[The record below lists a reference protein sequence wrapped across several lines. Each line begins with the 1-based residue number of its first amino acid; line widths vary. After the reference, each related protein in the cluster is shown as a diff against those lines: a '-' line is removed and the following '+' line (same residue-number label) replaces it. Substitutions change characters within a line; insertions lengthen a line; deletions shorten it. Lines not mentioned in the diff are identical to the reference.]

1 MGDFKTDFEAGLRK
15 LGEIN
20 AAIDSNIR
28 SKQEFSAQVISR
40 LKDINQ
46 RIRGLADAITQ
57 LKTELTG
64 LQEQVQINQTGISGK
79 ETEIIKLKEE
89 IERLKQEKDT
99 AIAELA
105 QLKQQYM
112 ADTQDFQ
119 KRIDECEGQLRI
131 LTDQL
136 NSITAERDSLKA
148 ELQSKGDLAATHAGE
163 LQNLTDQHT
172 QKLLEKDEQLKLQQE
187 DCAGKMKNL
196 QDEIAAK
203 DLEIARLRSVF
214 ENEYGNMRRQIDE
227 LNRQNQELQQNIQ
240 QLQEQLRILQEENED
255 LKNRIISATMAI
267 MEATNR
273 LQELNDPSTFDQ
285 AGLNTAFAEV
295 EASIQDIS
303 NAIQGRGSSVINA
316 QRQSSSDVVNFQGV
330 QFNIA
335 DLVQQ
340 LRTKAKQVPID
351 RNTGQPSKYAVALEA
366 IQNGT
371 PPEQALADASVPV
384 KNGKVMGGKTKRRKN
399 KKQRGGFTYK
409 NNAKRRTFTSSLK
422 TTSTGSNFARG
433 KSKKTSRR

>member
-1 MGDFKTDFEAGLRK
+1 MSDFKTDFEAGLRK

-28 SKQEFSAQVISR
+28 SKQEFSTQVISR

-89 IERLKQEKDT
+89 IERLKQERDA
-99 AIAELA
+99 AIAELE
-105 QLKQQYM
+105 QLKKQYM

-119 KRIDECEGQLRI
+119 KRIDDCEGQLRT

-136 NSITAERDSLKA
+136 NTITAERDSLKT
-148 ELQSKGDLAATHAGE
+148 ELQNKGDLAATHAGE

-196 QDEIAAK
+196 QDEIAAR
-203 DLEIARLRSVF
+203 DIEIARLRSVF
-214 ENEYGNMRRQIDE
+214 ENDNGNMRRQIDE

-240 QLQEQLRILQEENED
+240 QLQEQLRVLQEENED

-273 LQELNDPSTFDQ
+273 LQELNDPSSFDQ
-285 AGLNTAFAEV
+285 AGLNSAFAQV

-303 NAIQGRGSSVINA
+303 NAIQGRGNAVI
-316 QRQSSSDVVNFQGV
+316 QERQSNPNVVNFQGV

-335 DLVQQ
+335 DLLQQ
-340 LRTKAKQVPID
+340 LKAKSKQVPID
-351 RNTGQPSKYAVALEA
+351 RITGQQSSYVIALQA
-366 IQNGT
+366 IQSGT
-371 PPEQALADASVPV
+371 NPEQALADAKVPV
-384 KNGKVMGGKTKRRKN
+384 KNGKIMGGKTKKRKH

-433 KSKKTSRR
+433 KSKKTSRH

>member
-1 MGDFKTDFEAGLRK
+1 MSDFKTDFEAGLRK

-28 SKQEFSAQVISR
+28 SKQEFSTQVISR

-64 LQEQVQINQTGISGK
+64 LQEQVQINQSGISGK

-89 IERLKQEKDT
+89 IERLKQEKD
-99 AIAELA
+99 AAVAELA

-119 KRIDECEGQLRI
+119 KRIDDCEGQLRT

-136 NSITAERDSLKA
+136 NSITAERDSLKT
-148 ELQSKGDLAATHAGE
+148 ELQSKGDLASTHAGE
-163 LQNLTDQHT
+163 LQSLTEQNT

-240 QLQEQLRILQEENED
+240 QLQEQLRVLQEENED

-273 LQELNDPSTFDQ
+273 LQELNDPSSFDQ
-285 AGLNTAFAEV
+285 AGLNAAFAEV

-303 NAIQGRGSSVINA
+303 NAIQGRGNAVI
-316 QRQSSSDVVNFQGV
+316 QERQSNPNVVNFQGV

-335 DLVQQ
+335 DLLKQ
-340 LRTKAKQVPID
+340 LKVKAKQVPID
-351 RNTGQPSKYAVALEA
+351 RITGQPSSYVIALQA
-366 IQNGT
+366 IQSGT
-371 PPEQALADASVPV
+371 NPEQALADSKVPV
-384 KNGKVMGGKTKRRKN
+384 KNGKIVGGKTKKRKH

-433 KSKKTSRR
+433 KSKKTSRH

>member
-1 MGDFKTDFEAGLRK
+1 MSDFKTDFEAGLRK

-28 SKQEFSAQVISR
+28 SKQEFSTQVISR

-89 IERLKQEKDT
+89 IERLKQERDA
-99 AIAELA
+99 AIAELE
-105 QLKQQYM
+105 QLKKQYM

-119 KRIDECEGQLRI
+119 KRIDDCEGQLRT

-136 NSITAERDSLKA
+136 NTITAERDSLKT
-148 ELQSKGDLAATHAGE
+148 ELQNKGDLAATHAGE

-196 QDEIAAK
+196 QDEIAAR
-203 DLEIARLRSVF
+203 DIEIARLRSVF
-214 ENEYGNMRRQIDE
+214 ENDNGNMRRQIDE

-240 QLQEQLRILQEENED
+240 QLQEQLRVLQEENED

-273 LQELNDPSTFDQ
+273 LQELNDPSSFDQ
-285 AGLNTAFAEV
+285 AGLNSAFAQV

-303 NAIQGRGSSVINA
+303 NAIQGRGNAVI
-316 QRQSSSDVVNFQGV
+316 QERQSNPNVVNFQGV

-335 DLVQQ
+335 DLLQQ
-340 LRTKAKQVPID
+340 LKAKSKQVPID
-351 RNTGQPSKYAVALEA
+351 RITGQQSSYVIALQA
-366 IQNGT
+366 IQSGT
-371 PPEQALADASVPV
+371 NPEQALADAKVPV
-384 KNGKVMGGKTKRRKN
+384 KNGKIMGGKTKKRKH

>member
-1 MGDFKTDFEAGLRK
+1 MSDFKTDFEAGLRK

-28 SKQEFSAQVISR
+28 SKQEFSTQVISR

-64 LQEQVQINQTGISGK
+64 LQEQVQINQSGISGK

-89 IERLKQEKDT
+89 IERLKQERDA
-99 AIAELA
+99 AIAELE
-105 QLKQQYM
+105 QLKKQYM

-119 KRIDECEGQLRI
+119 KRIDDCEGQLRT

-136 NSITAERDSLKA
+136 NSITAERDSLKT
-148 ELQSKGDLAATHAGE
+148 ELQSKGDLASTHAGE
-163 LQNLTDQHT
+163 LQSLTEQNT

-303 NAIQGRGSSVINA
+303 NAIQGRGNAVI
-316 QRQSSSDVVNFQGV
+316 QERQSNPNVVNFQGV
-330 QFNIA
+330 QLDVNDII
-335 DLVQQ
+335 QQ
-340 LRTKAKQVPID
+340 LKSKPTKNSFGNDTSYIK
-351 RNTGQPSKYAVALEA
+351 ALRA
-366 IQNGT
+366 IQSGT
-371 PPEQALADASVPV
+371 NPEQALADAKVPV
-384 KNGKVMGGKTKRRKN
+384 KNGKIMGGKTKKRKH

-433 KSKKTSRR
+433 KSKKTSRH